1 MGNATAETLYRIAGR
16 KAAEGLGWDALN
28 AQLAADALVI
38 TAEMEKAPRA
48 LLDISPLRSLDL
60 PVLGLAGVAAAY
72 RRRLLTGLDS
82 WGIAGTVGAALPAID
97 LADAE
102 LDPAEADTF
111 AQAWLGGRDLP
122 SFAAAEAVRAARLGA
137 LAGRLYA
144 AGEYQ
149 AAARSGAAA
158 DKATLAA
165 HYGAEAAAVGD
176 THLAALRTGILLA
189 EDILAAEAPGQDM
202 AAAGRR
208 TRRAHDAANL
218 TDKPIH
224 WEPISYLS

>member
-16 KAAEGLGWDALN
+16 KAAEGAGWDALN

-48 LLDISPLRSLDL
+48 LLDISPLRSLEL
-60 PVLGLAGVAAAY
+60 PDDSLPGVAAAY
-72 RRRLLTGLDS
+72 RRQLLKGLDS
-82 WGIAGTVGAALPAID
+82 WGIAGTVGAALPVID
-97 LADAE
+97 LAAAP
-102 LDPAEADTF
+102 LDPAEAGAF
-111 AQAWLGGRDLP
+111 ARAWLAGRDLEV
-122 SFAAAEAVRAARLGA
+122 FAAAEAARAPRLGA
-137 LAGRLYA
+137 LADRLYA

-149 AAARSGAAA
+149 AAARSTAAA

-176 THLAALRTGILLA
+176 TGLAALRTGMLLA
-189 EDILAAEAPGQDM
+189 EEALAGEAPGQDV

-208 TRRAHDAANL
+208 ARQAHDEANL
-218 TDKPIH
+218 TAKPIH